1 VSIEIRFVVPMVGA
15 VVAVLA
21 VLASAPSSGVSKACS
36 NTQLAEKGYAH
47 CADIDQGTSGAIT
60 AMHDL
65 N

>member
-1 VSIEIRFVVPMVGA
+1 MVGA